1 VTTPGARTLRYASAA
16 GDGIV
21 EYAVFGAAPPPTTLF
36 LHGLAGSIQ
45 DTRPLA
51 SGLPGRKVF
60 AHLPGH
66 GRSTGPDPLDYD
78 VLAAAALTVADHE
91 HATAA
96 VGVSLGAA
104 TLLRILAR
112 TPDRFERVVLYLPA
126 VADVPRSP
134 EAVAPHHDLADRLAA
149 ADVAGVADALL
160 RTQPLTVRDQAVAR
174 SWAERRARELLDDGD
189 RTDHTDPG
197 HSGDASDS
205 DDGSDGGN
213 NPRRWLP
220 LAEAVPLEPEDL
232 ERLAEVR
239 VPILVIAQEGDPA
252 HPVAA
257 ARRVA
262 AALPTARLT
271 VFDAEGALWGHRTE
285 LRELIAGFLAP
296 ERRHSDALRTR

>member
-1 VTTPGARTLRYASAA
+1 MTTPGARTLRYASAA

-78 VLAAAALTVADHE
+78 TLAAAALAVADHE
-91 HATAA
+91 RATAA

-112 TPDRFERVVLYLPA
+112 TPDRFERVVLYLQA

-134 EAVAPHHDLADRLAA
+134 EAVAPDHYLADRLAA

-174 SWAERRARELLDDGD
+174 SWAERRARELLDD
-189 RTDHTDPG
+189 R
-197 HSGDASDS
+197 
-205 DDGSDGGN
+205 SDGGSAGNGGNGSN

-262 AALPTARLT
+262 SALPTARLT